1 MRRHIATLMVLL
13 GWVLLAVARPAAA
26 HGGGALLLSS
36 AAAGP
41 YKVTVWVAP
50 PEARVG
56 PVHVSAA
63 VSDADGLNI
72 LTDVQVMVEAV
83 HLEGAAAAQTAA
95 ASTEN
100 SANKF
105 TYEADMALTEAGRY
119 QMTVMVNGAAGG
131 GEASFELDVK
141 PASQAQWFV
150 AGGIGLIIVAVVVVY
165 RRRQAYNSSA

>member
-1 MRRHIATLMVLL
+1 MVVLL
-13 GWVLLAVARPAAA
+13 GWMALGMARPVSA

-36 AAAGP
+36 APAGP
-41 YKVTVWVAP
+41 YQVTVWVAP
-50 PEARVG
+50 PQARVG
-56 PVHVSAA
+56 PVHVSVA

-83 HLEGAAAAQTAA
+83 HLAGAADPQTAA

-100 SANKF
+100 STNKF

-119 QMTVMVNGAAGG
+119 QMTVMVNGAAGAG
-131 GEASFELDVK
+131 DASFELDVK

-150 AGGIGLIIVAVVVVY
+150 ASGIGLIIVAVVVVY
-165 RRRQAYNSSA
+165 RRRQAYNSSP